1 MKELGEISLR
11 MVKIL
16 LENGSLEVLAT
27 NLPQTEFHTEEIKE
41 LYHMRWGI
49 ETAYETLKSRL
60 QLGNFTGTKPILL
73 LQDIYST
80 IYLSNLA
87 EDIIL
92 DTEREYYGSNVP
104 LFRRN
109 GYRQSGTMSSGIIT
123 LS

>member
-27 NLPQTEFHTEEIKE
+27 NLSQTEFHTEEIKRIISYE
-41 LYHMRWGI
+41 VGI

-60 QLGNFTGTKPILL
+60 QLENFTGTKPILL

-80 IYLSNLA
+80 IY
-87 EDIIL
+87 
-92 DTEREYYGSNVP
+92 
-104 LFRRN
+104 
-109 GYRQSGTMSSGIIT
+109 
-123 LS
+123 